1 MALSRISTSVLK
13 NIPCRHASALF
24 IPGNKATDCYSFLS
38 PILDFDDRF
47 ADIKKLEYQLHCRKI
62 PVDVAAIKESWDF
75 YKSIDHQR
83 HLVEVQREELAQKI
97 KKVKKTGGSIEELKT
112 QGAILR
118 QDLKIIKEQLWKL
131 EETVIVNVLNL
142 PNDLDEKTPMEPVVL
157 RTQGRKT
164 LGTSK
169 SHLELGLERH
179 LVEFLEPMCYYLTN
193 EAALVELAATRWA
206 AGYFLDT
213 IRVSGT
219 DFARDFVVEASGTD
233 HTDPRASFLLEQSN
247 HDDKIL
253 GKLHLVGGSS
263 LIAFLSMHTKQLI
276 NPKSLPL
283 RYHSVGRNYFPTI
296 GNSTPTV
303 GKADL
308 GLFWVAQATNVDC
321 FTLSKASEA
330 TKEFSKLVEVVTR
343 VYDDLGVHYRIVLRA
358 ADELKPW
365 ESLKVSFEMWSR
377 HRQEYVEVGHLATHG
392 NYFSKRLLIAFQT
405 NNGRDYPSAISGTV
419 LSVSNLIG
427 CLIEDSVD
435 FIPSVIKRNM
445 VDVL

>member
-1 MALSRISTSVLK
+1 MALSRISPSVLK
-13 NIPCRHASALF
+13 NITCRHASALF
-24 IPGNKATDCYSFLS
+24 IPGNKATDSYSFLS
-38 PILDFDDRF
+38 PILDFDERF

-62 PVDVAAIKESWDF
+62 PLDVRAVKDSWDF
-75 YKSIDHQR
+75 YKSIDTQR
-83 HLVEVQREELAQKI
+83 HLIEVQREELAQKI
-97 KKVKKTGGSIEELKT
+97 KKVKKNGGSIEELKT

-118 QDLKIIKEQLWKL
+118 HDLKLIKEQLWKL

-142 PNDLDEKTPMEPVVL
+142 PNDLDEKTSMEPVVL

-164 LGTSK
+164 VGTSK

-233 HTDPRASFLLEQSN
+233 HNDPRASFLLEHSN

-276 NPKSLPL
+276 NPKNLPL
-283 RYHSVGRNYFPTI
+283 RYHSVGRHY
-296 GNSTPTV
+296 TPTV
-303 GKADL
+303 GKTDL
-308 GLFWVAQATNVDC
+308 GLFGVAQATSIDC

-330 TKEFSKLVEVVTR
+330 TKEFFKLVDVLTR

-358 ADELKPW
+358 ADELEPW
-365 ESLKVSFEMWSR
+365 EALKVSFELWSR
-377 HRQEYVEVGHLATHG
+377 HSQRYIEVGHLATHG

-405 NNGRDYPSAISGTV
+405 NTGRDYPSAISGTV
-419 LSVSNLIG
+419 LSVPRLLG
-427 CLIEDSVD
+427 CLIEDSGD
-435 FIPSVIKRNM
+435 FVPCVVKRILENG
-445 VDVL
+445 L